1 MNAPLRQSR
10 LSGKIN
16 VVKIFYSDHYTV
28 TLPPEHR
35 FPMEKYARLRQA
47 LLAQNILIPEE
58 LFPSPPAT
66 RQQILRAHTAEYFDA
81 VASGNLEARIIR
93 QIGLPWSPELFERS
107 LASVG
112 GTLAASRQALVD
124 RISGNLAGGTHHAL
138 AGEGMGYCVFN
149 DLAVAALALLE
160 EDKAARITIV
170 DLDVHQGNGTAA
182 ILGNR
187 KEVFLLSLHGAKNY
201 PYRRTPSTL
210 DIDLPDCSGDKEYL
224 EALEEGLAAALAFGP
239 QIVFYQ
245 AGVDPLNEDRLG
257 RLSLSMQG
265 LEQRD
270 RRVLEECRARGIP
283 VVLVMGGGYANP
295 IELTVQAHVQT
306 YRVAKQVYQ

>member
-1 MNAPLRQSR
+1 M
-10 LSGKIN
+10 K
-16 VVKIFYSDHYTV
+16 VFYSDHYTV
-28 TLPPEHR
+28 ALPPDHR
-35 FPMEKYARLRQA
+35 FPIAKYARLRQA
-47 LLAQNILIPEE
+47 LLEQHILTPEE
-58 LFPSPPAT
+58 LFPSLPAT
-66 RQQILRAHTAEYFDA
+66 RQQILKAHTAEYFDA
-81 VASGNLEARIIR
+81 VASGSLERRIVR
-93 QIGLPWSPELFERS
+93 QIGLPWSPELFARS

-112 GTLAASRQALVD
+112 GTLDASRQALED
-124 RISGNLAGGTHHAL
+124 GFSGNLAGGTHHAL

-149 DLAVAALALLE
+149 DLAVAALALLDE
-160 EDKAARITIV
+160 HKVARIAVV

-187 KEVFLLSLHGAKNY
+187 EEVFLLSLHGAKNY

-224 EALEEGLAAALAFGP
+224 EALEEGLAAALAFEP
-239 QIVFYQ
+239 EIVFYQ

-265 LEQRD
+265 LAQRD
-270 RRVLEECRARGIP
+270 RRVLEECYAREIP

-295 IELTVQAHVQT
+295 IELTVQAHAQT
-306 YRVAKQVYQ
+306 YRAAKEIY